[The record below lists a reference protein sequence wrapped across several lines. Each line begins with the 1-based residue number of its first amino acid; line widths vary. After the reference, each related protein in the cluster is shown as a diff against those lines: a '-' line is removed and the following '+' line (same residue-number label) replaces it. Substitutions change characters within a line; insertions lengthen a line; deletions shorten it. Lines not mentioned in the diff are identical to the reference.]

1 MLNSQLQHH
10 QLHQS
15 TPSPQQ
21 LHQLHAP
28 DNCSPATNGLFL
40 FDDLTT
46 ALRDHHQSH
55 IDQTASLSSTNTS
68 PMTMS
73 DTAAATSLM
82 YSAMVSPS
90 TIHQLAQQLG
100 SSPTTN
106 MQQQQQNCCFGEFSK
121 KKNKKIHTQNACKL
135 RLLPST
141 IKTKHDSQ
149 LHQHLYTN
157 HIRTI
162 YINKS
167 HRWTTYYINQS
178 TISLPSYKAS
188 SSSLFS
194 CNKQKKRKLHQSR
207 HRIEIYLLFF
217 FSRFSISS
225 VDSNTSSIECRNSRA
240 SISFFFAQFLY

>member
-21 LHQLHAP
+21 FHQLHAAP
-28 DNCSPATNGLFL
+28 DNCGSATATNGLFL

-55 IDQTASLSSTNTS
+55 QHIDQTASISSANTS

-73 DTAAATSLM
+73 DTSAAASLM

-100 SSPTTN
+100 TSPTTN
-106 MQQQQQNCCFGEFSK
+106 MQQQQQNCCFGEFS
-121 KKNKKIHTQNACKL
+121 NKQTNKEKIHTNACKL

-141 IKTKHDSQ
+141 IQTKHDSQ
-149 LHQHLYTN
+149 LHPYIN
-157 HIRTI
+157 HIPYYKCILQINHIVGLHI
-162 YINKS
+162 YI
-167 HRWTTYYINQS
+167 YIS
-178 TISLPSYKAS
+178 A
-188 SSSLFS
+188 
-194 CNKQKKRKLHQSR
+194 
-207 HRIEIYLLFF
+207 
-217 FSRFSISS
+217 
-225 VDSNTSSIECRNSRA
+225 
-240 SISFFFAQFLY
+240 